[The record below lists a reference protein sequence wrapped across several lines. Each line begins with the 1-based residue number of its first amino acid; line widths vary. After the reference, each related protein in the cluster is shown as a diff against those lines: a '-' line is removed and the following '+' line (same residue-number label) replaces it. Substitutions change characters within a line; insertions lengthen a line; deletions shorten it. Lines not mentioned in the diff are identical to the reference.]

1 MKHGPF
7 FQIFLFVNILKVI
20 TDSQEIV
27 KIVERGPLFG
37 TRHPVSASSIM
48 HYIILAQYQSQEVDI
63 IHRPCSRFT
72 GLWWG
77 IVILCS
83 FFECR
88 FV

>member
-1 MKHGPF
+1 MLRF
-7 FQIFLFVNILKVI
+7 FSFTHIFCFEII
-20 TDSQEIV
+20 IDSQRVAEIV
-27 KIVERGPLFG
+27 QRGPLFG